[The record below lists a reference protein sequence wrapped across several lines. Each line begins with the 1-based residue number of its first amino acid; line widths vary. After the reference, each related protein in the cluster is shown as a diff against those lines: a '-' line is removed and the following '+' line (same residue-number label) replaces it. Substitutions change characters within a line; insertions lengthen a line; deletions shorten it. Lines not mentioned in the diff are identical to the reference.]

1 MFPFCCLIK
10 PHSAFVCSR
19 VTVVQ
24 KSQSSYSLMWVSFGV
39 LRPTVLQTIPP
50 RACLTALS
58 FCQPFLINHAITL
71 SQEQITDETTQK
83 GYGLIGAY
91 FLVYVGIAVGSS
103 SVFLFCFCSLLSPT

>member
-1 MFPFCCLIK
+1 
-10 PHSAFVCSR
+10 
-19 VTVVQ
+19 
-24 KSQSSYSLMWVSFGV
+24 MWTSFGV
-39 LRPTVLQTIPP
+39 LSPTVLQTIPP

-71 SQEQITDETTQK
+71 SQEQISNETTQR

-103 SVFLFCFCSLLSPT
+103 SVLSLLYRVCPLLFPHKNHLSPMPNLDSY

>member
-1 MFPFCCLIK
+1 M
-10 PHSAFVCSR
+10 R
-19 VTVVQ
+19 T
-24 KSQSSYSLMWVSFGV
+24 SLGV
-39 LRPTVLQTIPP
+39 LSQTVLLTIPP

-71 SQEQITDETTQK
+71 SQAQITDETTQR

-103 SVFLFCFCSLLSPT
+103 SLLTPLFPSARSSPSPK